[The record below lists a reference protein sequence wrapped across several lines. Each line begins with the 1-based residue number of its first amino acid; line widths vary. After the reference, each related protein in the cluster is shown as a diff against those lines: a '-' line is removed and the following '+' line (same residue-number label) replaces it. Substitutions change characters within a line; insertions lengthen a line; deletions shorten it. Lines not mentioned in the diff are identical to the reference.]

1 MLLTELE
8 NKVKQLKESLSRAEQ
23 KSETTVKE
31 NSKLKESLSLAE
43 RRIETT
49 TEENSKLKESLS
61 LAEGKVELTTE
72 ENSKLKGELLLLKQ
86 KSTMETKEV
95 QTTTTTNENSGRLDA
110 IQNEIEALKI
120 DVRGLQSVTRQL
132 YATGGTIQES
142 ETSSES
148 MAYYH
153 GSHAEHA
160 DPDSKLGI
168 PFNSGASSTSST
180 VIQTE

>member
-1 MLLTELE
+1 
-8 NKVKQLKESLSRAEQ
+8 
-23 KSETTVKE
+23 
-31 NSKLKESLSLAE
+31 
-43 RRIETT
+43 
-49 TEENSKLKESLS
+49 
-61 LAEGKVELTTE
+61 
-72 ENSKLKGELLLLKQ
+72 
-86 KSTMETKEV
+86 METKEV
-95 QTTTTTNENSGRLDA
+95 QTTTTTNELENSGRLDA
-110 IQNEIEALKI
+110 MQNDIEALKI

-132 YATGGTIQES
+132 YATGGHGTIQES

-168 PFNSGASSTSST
+168 PFNSSASSTSST

>member
-1 MLLTELE
+1 M
-8 NKVKQLKESLSRAEQ
+8 
-23 KSETTVKE
+23 ET
-31 NSKLKESLSLAE
+31 
-43 RRIETT
+43 
-49 TEENSKLKESLS
+49 
-61 LAEGKVELTTE
+61 TTE

-86 KSTMETKEV
+86 KPTMETKEV
-95 QTTTTTNENSGRLDA
+95 QTTTTTDESENSGRLDSTG
-110 IQNEIEALKI
+110 IEALKI

-132 YATGGTIQES
+132 YATGGNGTIHES

-168 PFNSGASSTSST
+168 PFNSSASSTSST
-180 VIQTE
+180 VITASSSVS